1 MTRAG
6 NEKLG
11 NKDLTLPVAAK
22 MEIMESTLVVLNADG
37 YAEPAKAAEG
47 LTVAGVAQ
55 EYADNRLGKAGDVK
69 AWVRRGA
76 FVLENDGT
84 IAETDILKKC
94 YIKDSQTV
102 TLTPDASSVAG
113 TILGI
118 NEDTTVVVDT
128 MFI

>member
-128 MFI
+128 MCI